1 MSKKKK
7 VKIRLEEVKKKKRK
21 PLSPPFAQQVAL
33 YRFRLSPTVH
43 PMGCAFN
50 CASVVVN
57 CYG

>member
-1 MSKKKK
+1 MSKTIK
-7 VKIRLEEVKKKKRK
+7 VKIRLEEVKKNKKK
-21 PLSPPFAQQVAL
+21 LLPPPFAQQVAL

-50 CASVVVN
+50 CASVVN